1 MTTLA
6 PNVAIASPRG
16 IVESSAM
23 SSVPTAMD
31 QPVTPNATINETLN
45 ATEID
50 SNSTKPQNE
59 TLEGPDHKEREPTFV
74 SDPAVAE
81 ANISTED
88 PGTENPAPQVELAD
102 PIDWKSRILGLP
114 LLVSVG
120 EFDFEDFKNRWG
132 EDGRYH
138 VVELLMGS
146 DSTPEEKRREELR
159 REGKAGEYGQRQ
171 EPKTKSS
178 TSEQWI
184 QRIRIHSPV
193 LLSVLKD
200 GMSPSD
206 WSCEQPRV
214 FFRPFKALIYYHE
227 YVKER
232 LKDLER
238 RYECMKGL
246 GAVDDNIHESQTMT
260 PEQAEEVATSNEAA
274 ETTNTN
280 GINDVDNSREN
291 TTRVELEHL
300 RCYVEFMDERVMPME
315 NMFEGID
322 RRMVYFDEMWHL
334 FKIGDIL
341 YAPTNTPFKEPGGL
355 RIAKGRYHTAFKL
368 YFKGVSVIDDSYP
381 DDLNIRDRTM
391 VLWCYYLE
399 YNGES
404 YGPVKQRIIITA
416 FSGKKDIRDLPAYPI
431 RFAANTEKIQKD
443 LILQGTRFRSFTKE
457 RHVSCDGWTIT
468 GPPLG
473 VLDKEDNETPQ
484 HVEGDVIIDF
494 QETLRR
500 QPSWKPEFEVPSD
513 ETMDDWKHGM
523 DRMNINHWA
532 PSSGPGIPNEPLFR
546 IQELTQRDDDTEEKL
561 KMAGVSKDALL
572 QAYKEGSATTLDDL
586 DEEINNL
593 LLPRRFF
600 VYVLRQRRFA
610 MVDIFSLEAIPPQ
623 STIFD
628 DLQIDMNHKLIVQ
641 SLVAAHFE
649 KQKAQRHRPVLGPVN
664 QDLVRGKGSGLFIL
678 LHGVPGVGKTATAE
692 AVAQAN
698 KKPLFSITCG
708 DLGLTPEAVDSKLNE
723 VFRLAHLL
731 DCVLLL
737 DEADVFLARRD
748 TYNLQRNALVSVS
761 ELVFLRVLEYYSG
774 ILFLTTN
781 RVGILDEAFK
791 SRIHISLYYEPL
803 SRQQTVEIFRVN
815 IKRLRGIEDEKQR
828 QLKGT
833 ELEQPRL
840 RIMAKSIIEYAQDY
854 YDEHDDTPH
863 LRWNGR
869 QIRNAFQI
877 AASLAHYNIGKAS
890 LGRENLQSGQVAS
903 PVLDERHFENV
914 AVAIEQFGNYMDYT
928 KAMTDADQAR
938 LETIRADHMR
948 NEDLVPRRGEHI
960 RRQEQTAY
968 QYRNPSAFGDG
979 PPREATSGN
988 TRRDHRRG
996 ARDHTSSARARRHRE
1011 SGLTGRA
1018 EVPAKNARA
1027 RAQTGSQ
1034 GGPSISGR
1042 APALPRRQQTRPRYD
1057 PNNLY
1062 EEEDEHIEE
1071 EEFEVPGKR
1080 SSNRTGV
1087 DSLEEE
1093 DYDETDELVDGGAQ
1107 KSSIQPTELDYN
1119 E

>member
-1 MTTLA
+1 MLSVSPAGDKSRTTVLD
-6 PNVAIASPRG
+6 I
-16 IVESSAM
+16 
-23 SSVPTAMD
+23 D
-31 QPVTPNATINETLN
+31 ETLDTIETGN
-45 ATEID
+45 GLI
-50 SNSTKPQNE
+50 KPQNE
-59 TLEGPDHKEREPTFV
+59 SSEAKSALA
-74 SDPAVAE
+74 SDSTPAETNA
-81 ANISTED
+81 SL
-88 PGTENPAPQVELAD
+88 PGTNSPASEVESAD

-114 LLVSVG
+114 LLVSIG

-132 EDGRYH
+132 EDSRYH
-138 VVELLMGS
+138 VVELLIGS
-146 DSTPEEKRREELR
+146 DSTAEEKRREEMQQD
-159 REGKAGEYGQRQ
+159 GKTGQLGQRQ

-178 TSEQWI
+178 KSEQWI
-184 QRIRIHSPV
+184 QRIRIHSPFV
-193 LLSVLKD
+193 LNVLKD
-200 GMSPSD
+200 GMSPPD

-214 FFRPFKALIYYHE
+214 FFPPFKGLIHYHD
-227 YVKER
+227 YAKQR
-232 LKDLER
+232 LEDLER
-238 RYECMKGL
+238 RYGHTGQESIKN
-246 GAVDDNIHESQTMT
+246 VDKDDDKS
-260 PEQAEEVATSNEAA
+260 V
-274 ETTNTN
+274 
-280 GINDVDNSREN
+280 EN
-291 TTRVELEHL
+291 TARVELDHL
-300 RCYVEFMDERVMPME
+300 RCYVDFMDERIMPMR
-315 NMFEGID
+315 NMFDGTD
-322 RRMVYFDEMWHL
+322 RRMVYFHELWHL
-334 FKIGDIL
+334 FKVGGIL
-341 YAPTNTPFKEPGGL
+341 YAPTSVPFKASFGL
-355 RIAKGRYHTAFKL
+355 RTAKGRYHTSFKL
-368 YFKGVSVIDDSYP
+368 YFKGVSVIDDSKP
-381 DDLNIRDRTM
+381 DDLNILDRTM
-391 VLWCYYLE
+391 TLWCYYLE

-416 FSGKKDIRDLPAYPI
+416 FSGKRDIRDLPAYPI
-431 RFAANTEKIQKD
+431 RFAANAEKMQND
-443 LILQGTRFRSFTKE
+443 LMEQGKRFRRFTKE
-457 RHVSCDGWTIT
+457 KHVSCDGWTIT

-473 VLDKEDNETPQ
+473 VFDQEGNETPE

-500 QPSWKPEFEVPSD
+500 QPSWKPEFEPPSD
-513 ETMDDWKHGM
+513 EAIDDWKHGLDTM
-523 DRMNINHWA
+523 KINHW
-532 PSSGPGIPNEPLFR
+532 PTIQEPGKQKEPLFSS
-546 IQELTQRDDDTEEKL
+546 QELTQRDDDVEEKI
-561 KMAGVSKDALL
+561 KTAGVLNDALL
-572 QAYKEGSATTLDDL
+572 QAYKEGHASTLDDL
-586 DEEINNL
+586 DEEVNNL

-610 MVDIFSLEAIPPQ
+610 MVDIYSLEVIPPQ

-698 KKPLFSITCG
+698 NKPLFTITCG

-723 VFRLAHLL
+723 VFRLAHLW

-748 TYNLQRNALVSVS
+748 TYNLQRNALVS
-761 ELVFLRVLEYYSG
+761 VFLRVLEYYSG

-854 YDEHDDTPH
+854 YDEHEDTPH

-877 AASLAHYNIGKAS
+877 ASSLAHYNIGKAS
-890 LGRENLQSGQVAS
+890 LGREDLHSGQVAS

-928 KAMTDADQAR
+928 KAMTDADHAR
-938 LETIRADHMR
+938 LEAIRADHMR
-948 NEDLVPRRGEHI
+948 NEDLAPRRREQI
-960 RRQEQTAY
+960 RTQDLAAY
-968 QYRNPSAFGDG
+968 QYRNPSALRDE
-979 PPREATSGN
+979 PPLDSMAGN
-988 TRRDHRRG
+988 TRRDQRRG
-996 ARDHTSSARARRHRE
+996 MKSHMPAARATRHRE
-1011 SGLTGRA
+1011 SGQPEA
-1018 EVPAKNARA
+1018 ASKNLIA
-1027 RAQTGSQ
+1027 RAQAGSQ
-1034 GGPSISGR
+1034 GGPTPR
-1042 APALPRRQQTRPRYD
+1042 AALQPQQRRPRYN
-1057 PNNLY
+1057 PNDVY
-1062 EEEDEHIEE
+1062 EGEDEYMEGRDFGMPNKE
-1071 EEFEVPGKR
+1071 
-1080 SSNRTGV
+1080 SSSRVGV
-1087 DSLEEE
+1087 DSFEE
-1093 DYDETDELVDGGAQ
+1093 DYDETDEQVDGGAQ
-1107 KSSIQPTELDYN
+1107 MDSMQSAELDYN